1 MFIVSAVQL
10 VKIGDLSMEQ
20 SGLPLSSDAP
30 AEDIVDVDEDEQVRM
45 PDGTETVAQVLS
57 RDEERVLARESTA
70 AFAGQYESLSMLPS
84 YS

>member
-20 SGLPLSSDAP
+20 AGVPLSSSDTP
-30 AEDIVDVDEDEQVRM
+30 AEDMMDADEDDAIQL
-45 PDGTETVAQVLS
+45 PDGTETASQVLS

-70 AFAGQYESLSMLPS
+70 AFAGTCFAFY
-84 YS
+84 

>member
-30 AEDIVDVDEDEQVRM
+30 AEDIMDVDEGEQPRM
-45 PDGTETVAQVLS
+45 PDGTETGVQVLS
-57 RDEERVLARESTA
+57 RDEERILARESTA
-70 AFAGQYESLSMLPS
+70 AFAGRCGTL
-84 YS
+84 